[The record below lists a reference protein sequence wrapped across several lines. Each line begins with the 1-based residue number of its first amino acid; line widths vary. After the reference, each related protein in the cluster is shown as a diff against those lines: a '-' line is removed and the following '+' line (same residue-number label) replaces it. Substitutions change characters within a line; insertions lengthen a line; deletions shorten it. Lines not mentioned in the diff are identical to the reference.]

1 MEVVKFDRVQER
13 IIEIRNQQVILDA
26 DLAYLYGVETR
37 DINKAV
43 KNNPEKFPIG
53 YVFELT
59 KSEKSELV
67 EIFHRFNPL
76 KHSTSLPKAFTEKGL
91 YMMATILRSSIATQ
105 TTISI
110 IETFAKLKNLTRTI
124 KQINDVENESNQKSL
139 LQKSSEIIA
148 DLLDDN
154 LEINQSETTIEFNFA
169 MLKVKH
175 TVKRK

>member
-1 MEVVKFDRVQER
+1 MEVIKFDRVQDL
-13 IIEIRNQQVILDA
+13 IINIRDEQVILDS
-26 DLAYLYGVETR
+26 DLAVLYGVETR

-43 KNNPEKFPIG
+43 KNNPDKFPYG

-59 KSEKSELV
+59 RSEKAELV

-76 KHSTSLPKAFTEKGL
+76 KHSTSFPKAFTEKGL
-91 YMMATILRSSIATQ
+91 YMLATILKSSIATQ

-110 IETFAKLKNLTRTI
+110 IETFSKLKNLSRTI
-124 KQINDVENESNQKSL
+124 KQISDVDNENKQKSL
-139 LQKSSEIIA
+139 IQKSSEMIA
-148 DLLDDN
+148 ELLDDN
-154 LEINQSETTIEFNFA
+154 LEINKSETTIEINLA